1 MKYIASNIPV
11 SLNAMLPRKRKLL
24 RREVAS
30 AIGVDAANLHD
41 LRIARKSVDARKKNN
56 VHYVISC
63 TFKFVQNAGQNA
75 FAAPLADNG
84 ESSTSEWPYKT
95 AKGVTVRAFKPFCP
109 PPIPDMSNV
118 FAKAE
123 IDRPLVVGAGPA
135 GLFSALWL
143 ARAGLRPVVIE
154 RGQAVEQREKTV
166 QEFAAGGAL
175 NTNSNIQ
182 FGEGG
187 AGTFSDGKLTCGKN
201 DPYIRAVLHEFVLA
215 GAPDDILVDAKPHI
229 GTDYLPKTVQG
240 IRSAIQQSG
249 GEFLFNTQ
257 LTGIRPTSKS
267 NVSPDEGYTSWTA
280 ELLNLET
287 GNTKER
293 CASSIVLAI
302 GHSARDTFQMLL
314 DVGAAMQRKP
324 FAVGVRIEHPQKLV
338 NRAQYGKAAGH
349 AALPPA
355 DYKLAVRTK
364 DDRGVYTFCMCP
376 GGEVVAAAS
385 ENGGVCVNGMSTHAR
400 DGENANSALLV
411 EVHPSDFP
419 GEDVMEGVRFQRN
432 LECAA
437 YNLALKTAKANSEA
451 ALADQALPYSAPAD
465 RGLLCSSSAHQALPY
480 SAPAQ
485 TVGSFLADSN
495 VALSKSS
502 NSRATSLSKNVSRET
517 FVHNASIHNSFE
529 HNSFEHDSFKNNS
542 FEHNAFKHHSFV
554 HNSFEHNPEQVFR
567 ATQTASDN
575 LSSCKYNSEQAVVSP
590 ENDLDGAN
598 SKKNVSRETFVRPTY
613 SRGVVWANLRECL
626 PEFVADSIAEAIPK
640 MDQKLHGFA
649 NPDAVMTA
657 VEARSSSPIRILRDK
672 ITLQSV
678 SLEGLFP
685 AGEGAGYA
693 GGITSAATDG
703 IRVAL
708 AVMRR
713 IALQTTKANFPQ
725 AVAHLR
731 TGGALVFNTETV
743 AGLGIAV
750 QAAQSPQVLYQLK
763 NRSYNKPISWLV
775 ASPDALHKYG
785 EDVPEYAHLLA
796 KHFWPGPLT
805 LIVNANSHVP
815 AAFMPN
821 SHTLGLRMPNSVQI
835 LSLIKACGPLA
846 ATSANVSGHP
856 APANIYQVD
865 SQLVVQA
872 GCVLDPAAEN
882 EGKDGNSKAKVEATY
897 SQSEL
902 SNAMSDL
909 QSFGIASTV
918 IDCTSATPKIVRE
931 GCITA
936 ADINDALLYSSRA
949 AKDITN

>member
-1 MKYIASNIPV
+1 MKYVASNIPV

-75 FAAPLADNG
+75 FAAPLADNS
-84 ESSTSEWPYKT
+84 ESSISEWPYKT

-109 PPIPDMSNV
+109 PPIPDMSDV

-135 GLFSALWL
+135 GLFCALWL

-154 RGQAVEQREKTV
+154 RGQAVDQREKTV

-257 LTGIRPTSKS
+257 LIGIRPTSKS

-287 GNTKER
+287 GNKKER

-314 DVGAAMQRKP
+314 DAGAAMQRKP

-338 NRAQYGKAAGH
+338 NKAQYGKAAGH

-437 YNLALKTAKANSEA
+437 YNLALKTTKANSEA
-451 ALADQALPYSAPAD
+451 VSADRALPYSAPADQVPPYSAPAD
-465 RGLLCSSSAHQALPY
+465 RGLLCSSSAHQALPYSASADQALPY

-517 FVHNASIHNSFE
+517 FVHN
-529 HNSFEHDSFKNNS
+529 
-542 FEHNAFKHHSFV
+542 
-554 HNSFEHNPEQVFR
+554 SFEHNPEQVFR

-575 LSSCKYNSEQAVVSP
+575 LSSCKYNSEQAIVSP

-598 SKKNVSRETFVRPTY
+598 SIKNVSRETFVRPTY

-640 MDQKLHGFA
+640 MDKKLHGFA

-775 ASPDALHKYG
+775 ASPDALCKYG

-805 LIVNANSHVP
+805 LIANANSHVP
-815 AAFMPN
+815 AAFMPS
-821 SHTLGLRMPNSVQI
+821 SHTLGLRMPNSVQV

-856 APANIYQVD
+856 APANVYQVD

-882 EGKDGNSKAKVEATY
+882 EGKDSNSKAKVEATY
-897 SQSEL
+897 SQSGL